1 MDVRRQILTHATRL
15 FAEQGYDGTS
25 VQEIADAVGI
35 RKPSLL
41 YHFRT
46 KDELRE
52 KVIAEMLAHW
62 NALLPTLLLRSSP
75 EERFDA
81 TMEAL
86 SQFFIEDPDRARL
99 ILRETLDRPE
109 HMRVLL
115 KEFVRPWITL
125 LAEQLDRA
133 KEQGTVRAD
142 VDTEAY
148 AVQVI
153 AMAVSGTAVIDTLET
168 ILPSDPVRGTT
179 RERHVRELTRV
190 ARSSLYTEHET
201 ERKHG

>member
-1 MDVRRQILTHATRL
+1 MDVRTQILTHATRL

-25 VQEIADAVGI
+25 VQQIADAVGI

-41 YHFRT
+41 YHFRS

-52 KVIAEMLAHW
+52 RVIAEMLAHW
-62 NALLPTLLLRSSP
+62 NALLPSLLLHSTP
-75 EERFDA
+75 EDRFDA
-81 TMEAL
+81 TMKAL
-86 SQFFIEDPDRARL
+86 SRFFIADPDRARL

-115 KEFVRPWITL
+115 MEFVRPWITV

-133 KEQGTVRAD
+133 KEQGTVRPD

-153 AMAVSGTAVIDTLET
+153 AMAVSGTAVIDTLQT
-168 ILPSDPVRGTT
+168 ILPDDPVRGTT

-190 ARSSLYTEHET
+190 ARSSLYTEQET
-201 ERKHG
+201 EREHG